1 MSKFKLSEKSQ
12 NRLEGVH
19 EDLVKVVRRAI
30 EITAVDFTVLEGLR
44 TIERQK
50 ELLKQG
56 ATQTLN
62 SRHLTGKAVDL
73 GAIIA
78 GKISW
83 EPKIYD
89 RIANAMLQAAAEL
102 NVPIVWGGSWKSF
115 KDLVHFELNRNFYK

>member
-1 MSKFKLSEKSQ
+1 MGFKLSEKSVH
-12 NRLEGVH
+12 RLEGVH
-19 EDLVKVVRRAI
+19 DDLVRVVKKAI
-30 EITAVDFTVLEGLR
+30 QITTVDFTVLEGLR

-50 ELLKQG
+50 ELFDHG
-56 ATQTLN
+56 ASQTMN

-83 EPKIYD
+83 EPRIYD

-102 NVPIVWGGSWKSF
+102 QVPIVWGGSWKSF